1 MVIEELRDLIIIISG
16 ATTVVAL
23 ILLTVLL
30 FKLYHKMNSVLDSVN
45 AISKKARD
53 ISAYVSDEMA
63 KPLVQVASLIQG
75 ARSVANFLR
84 RKQGGKDGGN
94 G

>member
-1 MVIEELRDLIIIISG
+1 MAIDALRDLIIVISG
-16 ATTVVAL
+16 VTTVVAL

-30 FKLYHKMNSVLDSVN
+30 FMLYHKMSSVLNSVE
-45 AISKKARD
+45 AISKKARE
-53 ISAYVSDEMA
+53 ISAYVGDEVA
-63 KPLVQVASLIQG
+63 KPLVQVAALIQG

-94 G
+94 R